1 MAVPLATYTGW
12 NLFGPGK
19 GPPTEICSFRG
30 SYIPF
35 ARSKQERL
43 EAGDPRPSIQERYG
57 SRDEYLGRVVAVALK
72 LMDEGYLLSQDV
84 PRILEI
90 AAQRWDY
97 LMR

>member
-1 MAVPLATYTGW
+1 MSTWA
-12 NLFGPGK
+12 
-19 GPPTEICSFRG
+19 G
-30 SYIPF
+30 SLQ
-35 ARSKQERL
+35 S
-43 EAGDPRPSIQERYG
+43 PS
-57 SRDEYLGRVVAVALK
+57 K